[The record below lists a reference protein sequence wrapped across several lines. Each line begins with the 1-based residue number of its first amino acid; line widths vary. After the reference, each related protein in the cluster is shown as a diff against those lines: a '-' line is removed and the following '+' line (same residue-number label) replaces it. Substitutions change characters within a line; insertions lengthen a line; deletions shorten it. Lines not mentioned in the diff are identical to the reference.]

1 MNYRERVRAWIR
13 TNDEKES
20 RMYVRIGEMY
30 HGAGGTYL
38 WIFVWYMILLGM
50 LFGATPIIFY
60 TADQWVSWFPA
71 AMLLLT
77 FHFAVVGGIIVTL
90 YPEARGLR
98 ES

>member
-1 MNYRERVRAWIR
+1 MMERYRAYIR
-13 TNDEKES
+13 KQETREAQ
-20 RMYVRIGEMY
+20 MYVRIGEMY
-30 HGAGGTYL
+30 HGAGGTWL
-38 WIFVWYMILLGM
+38 WIFVWYLILLGM

-71 AMLLLT
+71 AMFLLT
-77 FHFAVVGGIIVTL
+77 FHFGVIGGVIVTL